1 MRKNVPTQEVVY
13 GKEDIAEL
21 ENASI
26 KVQYV
31 YDKALE
37 LLRRYLPQLVCTDPP
52 SPHSAVT
59 HKITNHNPEVVFQK
73 WIQGPKG
80 WKCIGYE
87 WQTTIDGNKEQR
99 SLPNAKLQSMI
110 LQMMIWSQFE
120 KIILLHPFLGQD
132 AFYNREELETISS
145 YFVPTYMSVNPLIEL
160 GKPYK
165 KHKTKLPIYQELIPA
180 PSLLIQTE
188 GTPLKGTWMT
198 GVYINR
204 SNFQGIGPYL
214 KNSNGCRTFMDAS
227 IN

>member
-1 MRKNVPTQEVVY
+1 MRKKVPTQEVVY

-31 YDKALE
+31 YDKALA
-37 LLRRYLPQLVCTDPP
+37 LLRRYLPQLVCSDPP
-52 SPHSAVT
+52 SHGST
-59 HKITNHNPEVVFQK
+59 FSHKISNPEVVFQK

-87 WQTTIDGNKEQR
+87 WQTDGVGNSVQKC
-99 SLPNAKLQSMI
+99 LPNAKLQSMI

-120 KIILLHPFLGQD
+120 KIILLHPFLGQE
-132 AFYNREELETISS
+132 AFYSGEELETISS

-165 KHKTKLPIYQELIPA
+165 KHKTSIPIYQELIPA
-180 PSLLIQTE
+180 PSLLIQSE
-188 GTPLKGTWMT
+188 GIPLKGTWMT
-198 GVYINR
+198 GVYINHA
-204 SNFQGIGPYL
+204 NFQGIGPYI
-214 KNSNGCRTFMDAS
+214 KNSNGCRTFVEAL
-227 IN
+227 IH